1 MRTRGRRVAITGL
14 GLVAPH
20 GNDAGAVFDALCAG
34 TSAIERLDH
43 ATVVARCDFDPSP
56 WFTRMQ
62 LSGVDRVS
70 QVAVAAAELARADA
84 GWHDDALFDPD
95 RAAIHVGTGFGGA
108 AAVDDAYR
116 RFSRGDRISPLSV
129 VATMSNA
136 PAAHIA
142 MRTGITGT
150 VLSHSVACASGT
162 VAIAAGARAIVDDEV
177 DVALVGGAEALLV
190 APMIAAWQAMQTLAA
205 PLDGEPGASSR
216 PFSVS
221 RSGLVLGEGAA
232 FLVLE
237 EYEAATRRGAHIY
250 AEIAGTGLSCDASH
264 LTKPDARGQVKAMA
278 TALEAAG
285 LAPRDVGYCNAHGTA
300 TRIGDPVEAA
310 AIRSLWGDDLPTLR
324 VSSTKALHGHLLGAA
339 GALEALITALA
350 LDRGRLPPNAHCED
364 PDPACGLPFVDLD
377 EGHPIEAAISNSFAF
392 GGTNAVLA
400 LRRAQ

>member
-20 GNDAGAVFDALCAG
+20 GNDAGAVFDALFAG
-34 TSAIERLDH
+34 TSAIERLDD
-43 ATVVARCDFDPSP
+43 ATVVARCHFDPSP

-70 QVAVAAAELARADA
+70 QIAVAAAELARVDA
-84 GWHDDALFDPD
+84 GWHDALFDPD

-129 VATMSNA
+129 IASMSNA
-136 PAAHIA
+136 PAAHVA

-162 VAIAAGARAIVDDEV
+162 VAIAAGARAIVGGDV

-205 PLDGEPGASSR
+205 PRDGQPDSSSR
-216 PFSVS
+216 PFSAS

-250 AEIAGTGLSCDASH
+250 AELAGTGLSCDASH
-264 LTKPDARGQVKAMA
+264 LTKPDPRGQVKAMA
-278 TALEAAG
+278 KALEAAG

-310 AIRSLWGDDLPTLR
+310 AIRSLWGDDLTALR
-324 VSSTKALHGHLLGAA
+324 VSSTKGLHGHLLGAA
-339 GALEALITALA
+339 GALEALITVLA
-350 LDRGRLPPNAHCED
+350 LDRGRMPPNAHCED
-364 PDPACGLPFVDLD
+364 PDPACELPFVNLD
-377 EGHPIEAAISNSFAF
+377 EAHPIEAAISNSFAF